1 MFVGGGVFVDQG
13 GDDHHLKDG
22 VFKGITVGMR
32 IRMMLS
38 PRQSCLLLSAGVE
51 SRHSRC
57 NSSLVWTHSTVHWST
72 INCLPS
78 KHCNQVLSLYQCVE
92 EHSLIMLLP
101 PKSSLLAFAKP
112 TAFMDKVRNQ
122 RGHSLSFTLGE
133 LLVPFRMSAEGGAE
147 RLKIVLNVFMLLSVV
162 NVWTEAQ
169 LAAVNAALTSVYSDP
184 LKFGCKGCL
193 ARRSVCTWDLVTG
206 R

>member
-1 MFVGGGVFVDQG
+1 
-13 GDDHHLKDG
+13 
-22 VFKGITVGMR
+22 MR
-32 IRMMLS
+32 IWICGHHVDL
-38 PRQSCLLLSAGVE
+38 VF
-51 SRHSRC
+51 C
-57 NSSLVWTHSTVHWST
+57 NLRELNVIPDVKVCWPQLVWTYSNVNWSI

-78 KHCNQVLSLYQCVE
+78 KHCNQVLPFHQCLE

-101 PKSSLLAFAKP
+101 PESSLLALTKP
-112 TAFMDKVRNQ
+112 SAFMDKIRNQ
-122 RGHSLSFTLGE
+122 KGHSRSFTLE
-133 LLVPFRMSAEGGAE
+133 KFLVPFQMPAKGGAK

-162 NVWTEAQ
+162 NIWTDAQ
-169 LAAVNAALTSVYSDP
+169 LAAANAGSMSVYFNP